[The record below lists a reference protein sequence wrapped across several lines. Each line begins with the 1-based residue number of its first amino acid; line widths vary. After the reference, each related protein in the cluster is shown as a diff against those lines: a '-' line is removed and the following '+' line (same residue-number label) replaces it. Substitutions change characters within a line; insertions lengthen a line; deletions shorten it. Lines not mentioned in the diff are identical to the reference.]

1 MNYKKFIPPIV
12 FDLFNR
18 VKKIGRSK
26 YKIGKYMISIP
37 PNFALPKL
45 QSTVKLY
52 DRFLPVLASK
62 IDAENKLI
70 IDVGANIG
78 DTTIAMM
85 QHCKNRFLCIEPS
98 SVFLPYLE
106 ENIKN
111 LSPEDYKRI
120 SIIKKLV
127 GTGNLFGE
135 LKHRDRGTAHVILS
149 DNPQSETHTRLDT
162 LVDDSTEVIL
172 LKVDTDGFDFDVL
185 TSAER
190 IMRLNEPILFWEN
203 EISEDFQFNGFVQLY
218 SMLSQL
224 GYSYIYVFDNF
235 GNIMF
240 EEINFEIVKNI
251 NKYIY
256 SMEKS
261 GCSRTLYYTDI
272 LAVTEKYHSVA
283 IQAIEEYRT
292 SWINK

>member
-1 MNYKKFIPPIV
+1 MNYRNLSPIV

-98 SVFLPYLE
+98 SVLPYLE

-135 LKHRDRGTAHVILS
+135 LKHRDRGTAMLYFRIIHSLKRILDWIHS
-149 DNPQSETHTRLDT
+149 LMIQQKLFYQ
-162 LVDDSTEVIL
+162 
-172 LKVDTDGFDFDVL
+172 K
-185 TSAER
+185 
-190 IMRLNEPILFWEN
+190 LNLRW
-203 EISEDFQFNGFVQLY
+203 V
-218 SMLSQL
+218 
-224 GYSYIYVFDNF
+224 
-235 GNIMF
+235 
-240 EEINFEIVKNI
+240 
-251 NKYIY
+251 
-256 SMEKS
+256 
-261 GCSRTLYYTDI
+261 
-272 LAVTEKYHSVA
+272 
-283 IQAIEEYRT
+283 
-292 SWINK
+292 